1 MKPLK
6 TSFLP
11 LLFLVLTVGGKAQVQ
26 QLTLQQACDY
36 ALQNSLQIKN
46 ADADIAIARQKI
58 WETTAIG
65 LPQVTGSVQYQ
76 NFLDIP
82 TSLMPDFISPAV
94 YGVLL
99 QTGLIQPSQM
109 PNNSETQFFPVKF
122 GTQHNAT
129 ASLTISQLIFSGQYI
144 VGLQASKVFS
154 TMSEQSY
161 QKTVVDV
168 RLSVFDTYSLI
179 LSLKE
184 NRNILDSNLTK
195 FRDILRETREMQKQ
209 GFVDEIAVDQLELNV
224 SNLDNATMQLGRQ
237 IEVAMNLLKFQMGMD
252 LSTHIELTD
261 KLENIVIGIKPE
273 LYADTMLKTSD
284 NIDMQL
290 METQVK
296 LQELN
301 LKRERSAYLPTL
313 AGVFSYS
320 QKAMRDKFDFFEGDK
335 DWFPTT
341 LVGINLD
348 VPIWSS
354 GSRHAKIQQAKL
366 NLLKANN
373 SMELVSQSIQLQY
386 QQARTAF
393 ISSQEKYAHEKK
405 NLELSEKIFNKTA
418 VKFKEGLASSM
429 ELTQTQM
436 QFLTAQ
442 ANFFAASLEL
452 INNKNKLEKL
462 MSK

>member
-1 MKPLK
+1 MKTLK

-11 LLFLVLTVGGKAQVQ
+11 LLFLLITVGGKAQVQ

-36 ALQNSLQIKN
+36 ALQNNLQIKN
-46 ADADIAIARQKI
+46 ADADIEIAKKKI

-65 LPQVTGSVQYQ
+65 LPQVNASVQYQ
-76 NFLDIP
+76 NFLDVP

-99 QTGLIQPSQM
+99 QTGLIQPNQM
-109 PNNSETQFFPVKF
+109 PNTSETQFFPVKF

-129 ASLTISQLIFSGQYI
+129 ASLSISQLIFSGQYI
-144 VGLQASKVFS
+144 VGLQASKVFR

-179 LSLKE
+179 LSLQE
-184 NRNILDSNLTK
+184 NKKILDSNLLK
-195 FRDILRETREMQKQ
+195 FKDIFRETKEMQKQ

-224 SNLDNATMQLGRQ
+224 SNLENATQQLSRQ
-237 IEVAMNLLKFQMGMD
+237 VEVAMNLLKFQMGME
-252 LSTHIELTD
+252 LSTPIELTD
-261 KLENIVIGIKPE
+261 KLEDIVISIKPE
-273 LYADTMLKTSD
+273 LYTDTVMKIND
-284 NIDMQL
+284 NIDLQL
-290 METQVK
+290 MSTQVK

-301 LKRERSAYLPTL
+301 LKREKSTYLPTL

-320 QKAMRDKFDFFEGDK
+320 QKAMRDKFDFFDGSK

-341 LVGINLD
+341 LVGVNLD
-348 VPIWSS
+348 IPIWSS
-354 GSRHAKIQQAKL
+354 GSRHAKIQQAQL

-373 SMELVSQSIQLQY
+373 TMALVSQSVQLQY

-418 VKFKEGLASSM
+418 VKFKEGISSSM
-429 ELTQTQM
+429 ELTQAQM
-436 QFLTAQ
+436 QFLTSQ

-462 MSK
+462 LSK